1 METAIWVGVVL
12 LVLVL
17 VFQLYQWIEV
27 NSAKRDMFLATRD
40 TIYSESGRDRI
51 LHGGNT
57 NPPPEAL
64 GRSKPPP
71 PPAPP
76 KKRRRR

>member
-40 TIYSESGRDRI
+40 TIYSETARHRI

-64 GRSKPPP
+64 GISKPPP